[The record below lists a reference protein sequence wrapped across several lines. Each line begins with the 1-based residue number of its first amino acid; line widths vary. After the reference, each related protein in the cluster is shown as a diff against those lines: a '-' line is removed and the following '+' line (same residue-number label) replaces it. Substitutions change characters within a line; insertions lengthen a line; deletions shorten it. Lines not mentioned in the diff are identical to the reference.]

1 MLYNENAFTQY
12 DHHEQGGTNEVE
24 PASTHTP
31 GSKPPRMDSQVELAD
46 AVQDELAAEDYF
58 PALYSDDFAAQNG
71 CGCGPESQK
80 EDCGCTPKGREDDC
94 GCGEKQ
100 NGSR

>member
-1 MLYNENAFTQY
+1 MLYSENAFTEY
-12 DHHEQGGTNEVE
+12 GHHEESSTNEVP
-24 PASTHTP
+24 PAGTHTP

-71 CGCGPESQK
+71 CGCGPRKDESSA
-80 EDCGCTPKGREDDC
+80 PKDRENGC
-94 GCGEKQ
+94 GCGDRK

>member
-1 MLYNENAFTQY
+1 MLYQENELTEY
-12 DHHEQGGTNEVE
+12 DHHEESSTNEVE
-24 PASTHTP
+24 PAGAHTP

-46 AVQDELAAEDYF
+46 AVQNELAADDYF

-71 CGCGPESQK
+71 CGCGPRQSEGDAHKGK
-80 EDCGCTPKGREDDC
+80 EDGC
-94 GCGEKQ
+94 GCGGEK